1 MQKKSIFLLF
11 GFVLATCGLAY
22 RLVRA
27 ESPRHQDATTGP
39 DSQRTA
45 GQTADQNS
53 MQQMMHTMMSGVV
66 PSGIEPGDLPDS
78 SSEGAKLVV
87 KYCAQC
93 HDLPSPLMHTA
104 NEWPGIT
111 ERMFNRMSMCSR
123 MSGTGM
129 MGKMGGMEMGGMM
142 GMMNIAAPSAKEQ
155 GVIVAYMKAHSLK
168 SIGPGM
174 LPSPGSKGAMLF
186 AATCTQ
192 CHALP
197 DPRQHSAQEW
207 PGVVARMQRNMA
219 SMGKTVPDASTL
231 RLITEFLE
239 AASRTKP

>member
-1 MQKKSIFLLF
+1 MQKKSIFLLL
-11 GFVLATCGLAY
+11 GFVLATCGFAY

-27 ESPRHQDATTGP
+27 ESPLHEDAATGP
-39 DSQRTA
+39 ESERTA

-53 MQQMMHTMMSGVV
+53 MQQIMQTMMSGVV
-66 PSGIEPGDLPDS
+66 PAGTKPGDLPDS
-78 SSEGAKLVV
+78 SSEGAKLVA

-93 HDLPSPLMHTA
+93 HDLPSPSMHA
-104 NEWPGIT
+104 AHEWPGIT
-111 ERMFNRMSMCSR
+111 ERMFNRMTMCSR

-129 MGKMGGMEMGGMM
+129 MGKMGGMGMGRMM

-155 GVIVAYMKAHSLK
+155 GVIVAYLKANSLK
-168 SIGPGM
+168 SIAPGV
-174 LPSPGSKGAMLF
+174 LPSPSSKGAMLF

-197 DPRQHSAQEW
+197 DPRQLGAQEW

-219 SMGKTVPDASTL
+219 SMGKTIPDAPTL
-231 RLITEFLE
+231 RLITEFLQ